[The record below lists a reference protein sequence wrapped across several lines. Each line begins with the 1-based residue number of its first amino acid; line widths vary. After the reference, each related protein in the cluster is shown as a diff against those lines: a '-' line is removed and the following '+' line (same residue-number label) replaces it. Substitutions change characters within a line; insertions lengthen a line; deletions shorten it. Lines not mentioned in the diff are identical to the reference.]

1 MPKLP
6 AISAKQII
14 KAFEKI
20 GYQVV
25 RKRGSHFRLHHLT
38 KDPLTIPDH
47 RIIGKGLLRKLIR
60 DSRLTVEEF
69 VELLKGK

>member
-6 AISAKQII
+6 SISAKQII
-14 KAFEKI
+14 RALEKI

-38 KDPLTIPDH
+38 REPLTIPDH
-47 RIIGKGLLRKLIR
+47 NAIGKGLLRKLIR
-60 DSRLTVEEF
+60 DANITKEELI
-69 VELLKGK
+69 ELLKK